1 MINRN
6 YQMDS
11 ISVNICQASKDYENV
26 TTISGNENEF
36 PEKTSKVIFHSSV
49 NSLCLDSGE
58 ADKKAEDDVCADKN
72 LPIGHDID
80 QDDKEDNGNASDG
93 ANKKVIIEN
102 ETVDMDQ
109 TGAKTT
115 PLDETEKPVMEEI
128 QVPSDHASSK
138 IPKYIHKSKLGI
150 SKRVRTSSNP
160 LTTESKNRS
169 S

>member
-1 MINRN
+1 MEMINRN

-11 ISVNICQASKDYENV
+11 ISVNICQAPKDYENV

-58 ADKKAEDDVCADKN
+58 ADKKAEDDVCVDKN

-80 QDDKEDNGNASDG
+80 QSDKEDNGNVSDG

-115 PLDETEKPVMEEI
+115 PLPLEETEKPIMEEI
-128 QVPSDHASSK
+128 RVPSDHASSK

-150 SKRVRTSSNP
+150 SNP
-160 LTTESKNRS
+160 LTA
-169 S
+169 

>member
-49 NSLCLDSGE
+49 NSLCLDSAGE
-58 ADKKAEDDVCADKN
+58 ADKKAEDDVCVDKN

-80 QDDKEDNGNASDG
+80 QDDKEDNGNVSDG

-115 PLDETEKPVMEEI
+115 PLETEKPVMEEI

-138 IPKYIHKSKLGI
+138 IPKYIHKSKL
-150 SKRVRTSSNP
+150 RVRTSSNS

>member
-49 NSLCLDSGE
+49 NSLCLDSVGE
-58 ADKKAEDDVCADKN
+58 ADKKAEDDVCVDKN

-115 PLDETEKPVMEEI
+115 PLPLEEAEKPVMEEI
-128 QVPSDHASSK
+128 RVPSDQASSK
-138 IPKYIHKSKLGI
+138 IPKYIHKSKLRI
-150 SKRVRTSSNP
+150 SNP
-160 LTTESKNRS
+160 LTA
-169 S
+169 